1 MIFIGKQKYAK
12 EVLKIFNTEDYK
24 SLCTFLA
31 QNEKFSKDNGASTV
45 DEGLCRS
52 IIGYLMYLIPT
63 RPYIMFSISLLSR
76 YMHCV
81 SELHYK
87 TAKRVLR
94 CIKGTLD
101 LGIKF
106 ERKNKLGLLGDYYSK
121 SAIS

>member
-31 QNEKFSKDNGASTV
+31 QNEKFSKDNGASKV
-45 DEGLCRS
+45 DEGLCMS

-106 ERKNKLGLLGDYYSK
+106 ERKNKLGLLGF
-121 SAIS
+121 AWFC